1 MERELIKKISTL
13 EGENG
18 SVQVWKCAGVQV
30 WECGNVRMWECE
42 NVGVWESR

>member
-18 SVQVWKCAGVQV
+18 SVQVWKCAGVKVCKCESMQV
-30 WECGNVRMWECE
+30 
-42 NVGVWESR
+42 

>member
-30 WECGNVRMWECE
+30 CKCASVGMWECE
-42 NVGVWESR
+42 NVGV